1 MNKSNLSF
9 DEIVSEFKD
18 NHDLEDI
25 GRDLHEL
32 FILAASSEDFENHE
46 TISRVSFA
54 RSIKSLIKLISDL
67 ENVKQV
73 SP

>member
-25 GRDLHEL
+25 GLDILEL
-32 FILAASSEDFENHE
+32 FILATSSEDFTNHD
-46 TISRVSFA
+46 TISRVSFV
-54 RSIKSLIKLISDL
+54 RSIKSLTSFISDL
-67 ENVKQV
+67 EAAKRS

>member
-25 GRDLHEL
+25 GLDLHEL
-32 FILAASSEDFENHE
+32 FVLAASSKDFTFQGYH
-46 TISRVSFA
+46 
-54 RSIKSLIKLISDL
+54 L
-67 ENVKQV
+67 
-73 SP
+73 